1 MNSIFK
7 LFTPMAVAALL
18 SLPAAAIRL
27 DATNSIMMMK
37 PLQGITFDVGT
48 KRAVSYFLSDNGTC
62 KLVLTLAETIGPDDQ
77 VPNAE
82 STRFEAAI
90 KSDRALRYIADAGQQ
105 VEFACQANAETMN
118 VRLFEEIIAAALG
131 G

>member
-48 KRAVSYFLSDNGTC
+48 KRAVSYFLSVNGTC

-82 STRFEAAI
+82 STRFEAANAVMRS
-90 KSDRALRYIADAGQQ
+90 KSSLDGKRTERRGAKRPFFETALTSTY
-105 VEFACQANAETMN
+105 FPS
-118 VRLFEEIIAAALG
+118 II
-131 G
+131 